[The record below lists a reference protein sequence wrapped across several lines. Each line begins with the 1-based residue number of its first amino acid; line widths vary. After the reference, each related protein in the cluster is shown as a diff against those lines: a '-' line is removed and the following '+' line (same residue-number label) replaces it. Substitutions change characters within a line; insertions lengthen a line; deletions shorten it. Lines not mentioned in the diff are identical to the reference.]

1 MKRLLFIYLWMMM
14 MMNAGAQ
21 TPRELQETAKSFMK
35 QGDYTNA
42 VLVLNR
48 ARQMAP
54 NDGPVLKDLALALY
68 YMGEYPKAL
77 EALQPVVDGEQADD
91 QSFQLAANIHV
102 AMQQPKE
109 AEKVYK
115 KGLKKFPSSG
125 MLYNGYGEL
134 LWAQKQF
141 NAIQQWEKGIETDP
155 SYPRNYYNACRY
167 YYFTTDRV
175 WSLIYG
181 EIYLNM
187 EPFGSAT
194 PEIKD
199 ILLEGYKKLFA
210 EASATD
216 SKKENTGFAGAFL
229 KAMHAQLPQ
238 TLYGLNAE
246 TLTMIRTRFILD
258 WFEQHQTQFPY
269 KLFEYQQQ
277 LLRSGLFNAYN
288 QWIFGS
294 AQNLQQYNRWINAHP
309 EEYEAF
315 TRFQRSRVFKMP
327 EGQFYK

>member
-1 MKRLLFIYLWMMM
+1 MKRLLFFFIGILCIT
-14 MMNAGAQ
+14 NAGAQ
-21 TPRELQETAKSFMK
+21 TPRELQETAKTFMK

-42 VLVLNR
+42 VVVLNR
-48 ARQMAP
+48 AKQMAP
-54 NDGPVLKDLALALY
+54 QDASVSKDLSLALY
-68 YMGEYPKAL
+68 YMRDYPKAL
-77 EALQPVVDGEQADD
+77 EALQPVVDGEQSDD
-91 QSFQLAANIHV
+91 QSFQLAANIHI
-102 AMQQPKE
+102 ALQQPKD

-125 MLYNGYGEL
+125 LLYNGYGEL

-155 SYPRNYYNACRY
+155 AYPRNYFNASRY
-167 YYFTTDRV
+167 YYFSTDRV

-187 EPFGSAT
+187 EPFGSHA

-210 EASATD
+210 EASST
-216 SKKENTGFAGAFL
+216 SSTTPTNFSGTFL
-229 KAMHAQLPQ
+229 QGMYAQVPQ
-238 TLYGLNAE
+238 TTFGINAE
-246 TLTMIRTRFILD
+246 TLTMIRTRFILQ
-258 WFEQHQTQFPY
+258 WFEQHHTQYPY

-294 AQNLQQYNRWINAHP
+294 AQNLQQYNRWINAHL